1 MTPDHVVW
9 QYSASALLASPYLV
23 RLVPVLLCTCWS
35 CHARSCCRVCVGLD
49 TGRPCA
55 SRGCHGR
62 LRGSCA
68 SCSRHCCLPLGTV
81 VWTRPSPVT
90 ALHPQH
96 LGVLCTCW
104 SMQRLQPQ
112 LPFVRPSRCSLRS
125 VAVSSVSASGVSAL
139 CVQRCRIEDSSVRI
153 AYRPSALIKSALMME
168 RVGAERAGVGHGGAE
183 HVWC

>member
-1 MTPDHVVW
+1 MPWCILIPSGVCCLDSRPCRMAVFC
-9 QYSASALLASPYLV
+9 SALLASPYLV

-96 LGVLCTCW
+96 LGVLCTSW

-112 LPFVRPSRCSLRS
+112 LPFVRPSRCGLRS
-125 VAVSSVSASGVSAL
+125 VAVNSVSASGISAQ
-139 CVQRCRIEDSSVRI
+139 CAQRCRIEGSSVRN
-153 AYRPSALIKSALMME
+153 ALHRLSSSLPT
-168 RVGAERAGVGHGGAE
+168 GRAR
-183 HVWC
+183 WC